1 MSTARWYRDV
11 AGVLDELGISYE
23 FEQGRKHTKVWIR
36 KGEKKGILVI
46 SVSPSDHRALK
57 EVKKT
62 AKKLVW

>member
-11 AGVLDELGISYE
+11 ADVLDELGISYE

-36 KGEKKGILVI
+36 KGEKKGMLTI
-46 SVSPSDHRALK
+46 SVSPSDFRALK
-57 EVKKT
+57 NVKKH